1 MAVKKKKKKKKW
13 RMNSRQKNRVKKKII
28 SIRISYYCLDLLIA
42 SSPDISYD
50 KAVWCNDLSV
60 CWYIRV
66 DSLRTGP
73 RFYLGMFWVSFI
85 LFPFIAVKN
94 FHNAFQQVMYTP

>member
-1 MAVKKKKKKKKW
+1 MAVKRKKKKKIKEWIQDKKTV
-13 RMNSRQKNRVKKKII
+13 RKKII
-28 SIRISYYCLDLLIA
+28 SSRISCYCLDMLIA

-50 KAVWCNDLSV
+50 KAVWCNHLSV

-66 DSLRTGP
+66 DSLRTG
-73 RFYLGMFWVSFI
+73 RRCYLGMFWVSFI